1 MKVTANLV
9 LYVSILLYLD
19 STFAQTQGLKNYAK
33 IHGEIGA
40 GNFTYYHL
48 KEEGDITLVLQS
60 TVGDADLYVAESK
73 EKVDFENYDLCST
86 SCGLDSVLVSA
97 SFIRPVYFGIYGHIH
112 SPTSKYTLI
121 ALVNRTLDDTSLED
135 ILEEGS
141 TASTGSGKYISSFL
155 WDVLET
161 LLEILLEVLL

>member
-1 MKVTANLV
+1 MKVNPNLV
-9 LYVSILLYLD
+9 FCVFLLLHLD
-19 STFAQTQGLKNYAK
+19 SIFAQSRDLRNYAT

-48 KEEGDITLVLQS
+48 EEEGDITLVLHS
-60 TVGDADLYVAESK
+60 TEGDADIYVAESK
-73 EKVDFENYDLCST
+73 QKVDFENYDLCST
-86 SCGLDSVLVSA
+86 SCGLDSVLVPA
-97 SFIRPVYFGIYGHIH
+97 TFIRPVYFGIYGHIH

-121 ALVNRTLDDTSLED
+121 ALVNKTLDDILLED
-135 ILEEGS
+135 ILKEDFIES
-141 TASTGSGKYISSFL
+141 SGSGKYISSFL